1 MRVLVLDTRI
11 ISKSIWSGD
20 QVEAAFQ
27 VKYTCYEEIYTVVL
41 LVSVLYK
48 TEVHFMWLKEFYKNG
63 ILFNEV
69 LKELT
74 TDWSSGSSYTPVHLN
89 KPEFTTL

>member
-11 ISKSIWSGD
+11 VWKSIWSGD

-27 VKYTCYEEIYTVVL
+27 VKYTCYEEVYTVVF

-48 TEVHFMWLKEFYKNG
+48 AEVHFMWLKEFYKND

-69 LKELT
+69 LKEVT
-74 TDWSSGSSYTPVHLN
+74 TDWSSGSSLYPCSSN